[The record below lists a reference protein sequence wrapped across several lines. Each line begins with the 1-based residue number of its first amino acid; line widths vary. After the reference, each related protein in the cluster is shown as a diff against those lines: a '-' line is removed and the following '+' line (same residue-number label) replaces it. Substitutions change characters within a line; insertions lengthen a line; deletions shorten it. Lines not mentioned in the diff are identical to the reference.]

1 MTKLFNEKSA
11 FNHTDETYIGTWF
24 GFDIYLYNSSGV
36 PNLLAVFGNEPGQ
49 YSTWIGDERWFAEG
63 AVMGVAAHGTRIFG
77 AHELATSHSVP
88 MEEHL
93 TTNDLSKAF
102 LMGFAALWARNGG
115 DISQYAPDRSYSFLR
130 AAEKIHELS
139 CDIVM
144 NTPAPVQ
151 NKEQVESYYFLAKAA
166 LDQAEHFMRL
176 AQLNS

>member
-1 MTKLFNEKSA
+1 MPKLFNEKSA

-36 PNLLAVFGNEPGQ
+36 PNLLAVFGNEPGD

-63 AVMGVAAHGTRIFG
+63 AVMGVGDGVRVFG
-77 AHELATSHSVP
+77 AHELAMPHTIP

-102 LMGFAALWARNGG
+102 LMGFAAIYARNGG
-115 DISQYAPDRSYSFLR
+115 DLSQYTPDRSYSFLR
-130 AAEKIHELS
+130 AAEKISELS
-139 CDIVM
+139 SDIVM

-151 NKEQVESYYFLAKAA
+151 NKEAVESYYLLAKAA

-176 AQLNS
+176 AHLNL